1 MIPPQ
6 LEKYN
11 IIPISKTEKAPL
23 VEKLSEYIEGE
34 QYPREKL
41 TNTTNYGVMLGEN
54 NHNLLIIDIDDEAI
68 YHAFYQN
75 EETFTVQT
83 PSGGYHLYYHTTN
96 VEELKETKRL
106 TKYNG
111 WDVDVLTRGYAVIP
125 PSKYGKKEYKIVKNT
140 EIQEITSIEEKLRPL
155 KKLKLQREVDV
166 EQFKDQINLREII
179 SQYTHVNKQG
189 FAKCPFHADTN
200 PSLHIYD
207 KGHSNQHWY
216 CFGCQTGGDAITFIE
231 KIENCE
237 FKEAIEIL
245 SKKTGI
251 ETPYTEK
258 VNMVGGSAVVD
269 RKYLYTDYENAR
281 RLVGMWQDDIRYCYT
296 QRQWYIWNG
305 KIWKRDEDGEIY
317 QLAKKTIRAEY
328 LKAAEIDEPE
338 KKQEVLKKIISCEN
352 QSKLKA
358 MVESAENEPEILIDY
373 NVFDQHKDLVC
384 VKNGVLN
391 LRSGEIL
398 PFEKE
403 YYITRQIDVVYNPMA
418 KCPRFEAFLDEIMA
432 GNENLK
438 RFLQRY
444 FGYSLTGH
452 TSEQVFC
459 LFYGTG
465 ANGKGTLVD
474 TVMSILGDYAGTA
487 RRETILETR
496 SDNTNTADLADLKG
510 KRFVVVDETKQG
522 AVLDVGVVKQITGQ
536 NTIKCR
542 FLYRDFFEYVPEFK
556 LVVVTNHEPEVKG
569 VDHAIWRRILKVP
582 FDVQIPR
589 ERWDLKLREKLL
601 AEKEGIFRWMVEGAV
616 DWYLNGL
623 DVPPEVRESTEEYR
637 ESSDIL
643 GDFVEMCLAQDKS
656 SELPI
661 KELYEIYTAW
671 CVVRDEYRLSKR
683 RFVQNLTDRGFKSRK
698 GTANTSF
705 KTGVALNPALKEAL
719 ESEKVWTLS
728 EEERKEVLKDVV
740 TQVTQ
745 NLRFRNFSIR
755 EDSIGES
762 YGNYKR
768 RVTSVT
774 NKADSYCF
782 SGSDLSY
789 SSYPKNF
796 RNAKNSHDFDT
807 QKNFTGN
814 EGLFENKNLSD
825 ENKNLSVS
833 CEDKG
838 STKLNSLND
847 NCRKDYEI
855 RKPQAE
861 IMKEVYDEISS
872 YTPANYDIAKNIE
885 INRLQREY
893 NYTED
898 EACEIVDRV
907 LEDIYKR

>member
-1 MIPPQ
+1 MIPSQ

-54 NHNLLIIDIDDEAI
+54 NHNLIIIDIDDEAI
-68 YHAFYQN
+68 YNAFYRN

-111 WDVDVLTRGYAVIP
+111 WDVDILTRGYAVIP

-140 EIQEITSIEEKLRPL
+140 EIQEITSIEEKLQPL

-403 YYITRQIDVVYNPMA
+403 YYITRQIDVVYNPVA

-474 TVMSILGDYAGTA
+474 TIMSILGDYAGTA

-637 ESSDIL
+637 EDSDIL
-643 GDFVEMCLAQDKS
+643 GDFIKTCLILDKR
-656 SELPI
+656 SELPV

-671 CVVRDEYRLSKR
+671 CESRNEYRLSKKG
-683 RFVQNLTDRGFKSRK
+683 FVSNLTDRGIKNRR
-698 GTANTSF
+698 TRNTRL
-705 KTGVALNPALKEAL
+705 KVGVDLNPLLKEL
-719 ESEKVWTLS
+719 INEHKVWTLC
-728 EEERKEVLKDVV
+728 EDERKDILKKLFV
-740 TQVTQ
+740 TEMTH
-745 NLRFRNFSIR
+745 FCSFGNFSIR
-755 EDSIGES
+755 EKIVEKS
-762 YGNYKR
+762 YGNSENASQMSHHSEHSDFERYR
-768 RVTSVT
+768 F
-774 NKADSYCF
+774 NKT
-782 SGSDLSY
+782 LP
-789 SSYPKNF
+789 SS
-796 RNAKNSHDFDT
+796 
-807 QKNFTGN
+807 GN